1 MFENIRI
8 VLVETS
14 HPGNIGA
21 AARAMKT
28 MGLTRLVLVRP
39 RQYPSAECTARAS
52 GADDIL
58 AAARVCNDM
67 NEALDGCRFVIG
79 TSARLRSLRWEQMDP
94 REAGGRVYAEA
105 GSGEVAV
112 VFGRERSGL
121 TNEEMDL
128 CHALLHIPT
137 NPDYQSLNLAMAVQ
151 VVAYELRMARDEA
164 LKDGD
169 LTAGS
174 VAAVD
179 NGADSDDIADFSE
192 IEGFYGHLEQT
203 MIKIGF
209 LDPEAPRLFMRRM
222 RRLFGRTRLHR
233 DEVHILRGI
242 LSTMTR
248 RIP

>member
-1 MFENIRI
+1 M
-8 VLVETS
+8 VETS

-28 MGLTRLVLVRP
+28 MGLEHLSLVRP
-39 RQYPSAECTARAS
+39 KQFPCAESTARAS

-58 AAARVCNDM
+58 ARARVHDSLGD
-67 NEALDGCRFVIG
+67 ALAGARFVIG
-79 TSARLRSLRWEQMDP
+79 TSARLRSLRWEQLDP
-94 REAGGRVYAEA
+94 RVAAGRLYVESA
-105 GSGEVAV
+105 SGEVAV

-121 TNEEMDL
+121 SNEEMDL

-151 VVAYELRMARDEA
+151 VVAYELRMRRDA
-164 LKDGD
+164 
-169 LTAGS
+169 
-174 VAAVD
+174 
-179 NGADSDDIADFSE
+179 GADATAPAGDADSESDEDRATFAE

-203 MIKIGF
+203 MVKIGF

-222 RRLFGRTRLHR
+222 RRLFGRTRLYQ
-233 DEVHILRGI
+233 DEIHILRGI
-242 LSTMTR
+242 LSTMSR